1 MVICDRLMGGGEE
14 IFFNFFEER
23 KVAEIFT
30 ARLYK
35 PSKGETGNPTK
46 EKPSN
51 FCKLKLKLCE
61 SKKTNAPEIRQKI
74 FPLFD
79 DSIRT

>member
-35 PSKGETGNPTK
+35 PSKRETGNPTK
-46 EKPSN
+46 EKPAN
-51 FCKLKLKLCE
+51 FCKLKLKYVRVR
-61 SKKTNAPEIRQKI
+61 KRTRQKFAKRSSLSLTI
-74 FPLFD
+74 Q
-79 DSIRT
+79 